1 MPEVIVKF
9 SVTTGEVKVEAKG
22 FNGSSC
28 AEATKFLKDTLGE
41 SSDFQRK
48 SSWYET
54 NMNLTGSV
62 CSNLC
67 G

>member
-1 MPEVIVKF
+1 MPEIIVKF
-9 SVTTGEVKVEAKG
+9 SLKTGEVKVEASG
-22 FNGSSC
+22 FIGSSC

-48 SSWYET
+48 ASWYET
-54 NMNLTGSV
+54 NLQRGEIR
-62 CSNLC
+62 SNLC

>member
-1 MPEVIVKF
+1 MPEIIVKF
-9 SVTTGEVKVEAKG
+9 SIVTGEVKVEAQG
-22 FNGSSC
+22 FTGSSC

-48 SSWYET
+48 ASWYESAIK
-54 NMNLTGSV
+54 SV
-62 CSNLC
+62 CGVQSNLC